1 MRIGELAKATGTK
14 AETIRYYER
23 EGILPAADRTDTNYR
38 DYSDNHLAALTF
50 VRRARQLGFSMAQVR
65 ELLALSNHED
75 NPCQDVERLVQLQL
89 TEVERKIADLMALRD
104 ELGQMLRSCQADK
117 IGECQIIGS
126 LGRQSVTLD
135 LDDRPLM
142 GDPEKRWNGRHWGA
156 IQPSLPRDA
165 FRARKSIPDCHGG
178 IHPART
184 HI

>member
-23 EGILPAADRTDTNYR
+23 EGILPAADRTDSNYR

-75 NPCQDVERLVQLQL
+75 NPCQDVDRLVQLQL

-142 GDPEKRWNGRHWGA
+142 GDPEKRWNGRH
-156 IQPSLPRDA
+156 
-165 FRARKSIPDCHGG
+165 
-178 IHPART
+178 
-184 HI
+184 